1 MPSEKILVVD
11 DEENTRYFLRR
22 LLQEEGY
29 EVETERDGRGAV
41 EKATSEDFDL
51 VLCDLRMPG
60 VGGMAV
66 LEQLRELRPQASIVM
81 MTAFASIKSAV
92 EAIRGGA
99 HDYLT
104 KPFRADEVLKTVK
117 QALEQQR
124 LRTELSTL
132 RREVER
138 KYSFHNIIGKSKA
151 LHDLFALIEKVAN
164 SRASVLITGET
175 GTGKELLA
183 KAMHYQSNRRQRPFV
198 PVNCGAIPEGLQER
212 EFFGHLKGTF
222 TDARE
227 TKKGLFEEADGGTLF
242 LDEVEALPPPLQVKL
257 LRTLQDGEVRRLGDT
272 RTIKVDVRIIAAANR
287 DLQAEVRQRTFRE
300 DFYFRLNVVPLRIPP
315 LRERREDIPLLAN
328 HFLARYSRES
338 GKALRG
344 INPRGMDMLL
354 TYQWPG
360 NVRELENLIERAVL
374 IAEGETLDAND
385 LFSDVQLYNDEIRIQ
400 LPESLGSLPDT
411 IKRITQSIERELILT
426 ALMKTDYNR
435 TQAARLLGIS
445 RRSLLYKIQEHT
457 ISLP

>member
-1 MPSEKILVVD
+1 MLAAKILVVD
-11 DEENTRYFLRR
+11 DEKNTLYFLRN

-29 EVETERDGRGAV
+29 EVETERNGRCAV
-41 EKATSEDFDL
+41 EKAVSEDFDL

-60 VGGMAV
+60 VDGMAV
-66 LEQLRELRPQASIVM
+66 LEQIRELRPRANVVM
-81 MTAFASIKSAV
+81 MTAFVSINSAV
-92 EAIRGGA
+92 EAIRAGA
-99 HDYLT
+99 YDYLT

-124 LRTELSTL
+124 LRTEISTL

-151 LHDLFALIEKVAN
+151 LHELFALIEKIAD

-183 KAMHYQSNRRQRPFV
+183 KAIHYQSKRRQRPFV

-212 EFFGHLKGTF
+212 EFFGHLKGAF

-272 RTIKVDVRIIAAANR
+272 RTIKVDVRIIAASNC
-287 DLQAEVRQRTFRE
+287 DLQVEVRQGTFRE
-300 DFYFRLNVVPLRIPP
+300 DFYFRINVVPLRTPP
-315 LRERREDIPLLAN
+315 LCERREDIPLLAD
-328 HFLARYSRES
+328 HFLAKYSRES
-338 GKALRG
+338 GKVIGG
-344 INPRGMDMLL
+344 INPRGMEMLL
-354 TYQWPG
+354 AYQWPG
-360 NVRELENLIERAVL
+360 NVRELENVIERAVL
-374 IAEGETLDAND
+374 IAEGETLSAND
-385 LFSDVQLYNDEIRIQ
+385 LFSDVQLYNDEIRVQ
-400 LPESLGSLPDT
+400 LSEPLGSLRNT
-411 IKRITQSIERELILT
+411 IKRLTQSIERELLLKALT
-426 ALMKTDYNR
+426 KTDYNR
-435 TQAARLLGIS
+435 TQAAQLLGIS

-457 ISLP
+457 IPLP